1 MEQAAHKHKGKDD
14 VMDIGK
20 IDQIIDNHQGEA
32 SSLIQIL
39 LDIQNENN
47 WLPKEALSR
56 VSEKLAVPMSR
67 IQHITTFYKHFSLSP
82 KGKHEIHVCVG
93 TACHVRGAER
103 ILDVVEEVTGI
114 KPGETDP
121 ELNFSVETV
130 SCLGCCALGPVMV
143 VDGEIHGNVA
153 QSETADILTELKR
166 AETAEFLNKLEQAET
181 PEVLNIC
188 ACQ

>member
-1 MEQAAHKHKGKDD
+1 
-14 VMDIGK
+14 
-20 IDQIIDNHQGEA
+20 
-32 SSLIQIL
+32 
-39 LDIQNENN
+39 
-47 WLPKEALSR
+47 
-56 VSEKLAVPMSR
+56 
-67 IQHITTFYKHFSLSP
+67 
-82 KGKHEIHVCVG
+82 VG

-103 ILDVVEEVTGI
+103 ILAVVEEVTGV

-166 AETAEFLNKLEQAET
+166 AETAEFLNKLEHAET
-181 PEVLNIC
+181 AEVLNIC